1 MSNVFTNNST
11 MFHVN
16 DNTIPILLFIRLD
29 GTGAGSGLGD
39 SPFNKVDITNFS
51 TKSNADYTLQRSA
64 SGGFVYNVFGNSAVF
79 VTLDGVQAAVTGATK
94 EGDIESYYTQHN
106 ISADNKNRDRI
117 RITALQTI
125 PETVTGAGGK
135 QSVRRKQEPA
145 EATEY
150 VGYLVGFHKKP
161 MGADKI
167 AGYGFQLTLICSIA
181 DKQLGGQ
188 S

>member
-1 MSNVFTNNST
+1 

-16 DNTIPILLFIRLD
+16 DDTIPILLFIRLD
-29 GTGAGSGLGD
+29 GQGAGSGLGD

-51 TKSNADYTLQRSA
+51 TKSNADYTIQRSA
-64 SGGFVYNVFGNSAVF
+64 SGGFIYNVFGNSAVF
-79 VTLDGVQAAVTGATK
+79 VTLDGIQAAVTGATK
-94 EGDIESYYTQHN
+94 EGDIESYYTLHN
-106 ISADNKNRDRI
+106 ISADNKNRARI

-125 PETVTGAGGK
+125 PRIDIDKDGK
-135 QSVRRKQEPA
+135 QTVKREQGPA

-161 MGADKI
+161 MGAEKI